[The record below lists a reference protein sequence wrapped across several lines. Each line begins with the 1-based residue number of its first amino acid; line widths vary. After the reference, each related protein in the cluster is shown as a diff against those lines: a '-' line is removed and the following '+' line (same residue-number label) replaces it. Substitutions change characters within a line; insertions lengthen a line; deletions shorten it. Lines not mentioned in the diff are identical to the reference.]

1 MSDTITGKRPTP
13 FSVRRYS
20 WRPGPGPVAGG
31 GAGGGGGQAGASI
44 DQQGLDRLTAVSV
57 DEVDGRGLVVPVEP
71 VVAPLHE
78 RHDHGEEANPLLGEA
93 VLVAHG
99 PLLVLHLLHD
109 PLVHQAVQALG
120 EDVAGDAEAL
130 GELLEAAGADE
141 GRADDHRRPPVAE
154 DVDGARHRAVPVV
167 EASAT
172 HVTSIN
178 RD

>member
-1 MSDTITGKRPTP
+1 MRISDW
-13 FSVRRYS
+13 SSDVCS
-20 WRPGPGPVAGG
+20 
-31 GAGGGGGQAGASI
+31 S
-44 DQQGLDRLTAVSV
+44 DL
-57 DEVDGRGLVVPVEP
+57 
-71 VVAPLHE
+71 
-78 RHDHGEEANPLLGEA
+78 
-93 VLVAHG
+93 HG

-172 HVTSIN
+172 HVTSIISCLN
-178 RD
+178 ERTARS